1 MNVVK
6 DGLPHPGGEDL
17 KRGGYYCNPYSFSL
31 TYFFVELGSEL
42 CGKNLRLKW
51 IFQTGLT

>member
-1 MNVVK
+1 MKVVK
-6 DGLPHPGGEDL
+6 DGLPHPGGQDL

-42 CGKNLRLKW
+42 CGENLRLKW